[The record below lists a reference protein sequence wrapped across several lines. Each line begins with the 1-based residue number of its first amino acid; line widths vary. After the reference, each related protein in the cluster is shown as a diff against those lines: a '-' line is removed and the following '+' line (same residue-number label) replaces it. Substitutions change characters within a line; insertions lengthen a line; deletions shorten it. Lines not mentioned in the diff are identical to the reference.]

1 MNTPRYKAHIHTPL
15 FSPRFQWRNS
25 NSRRN
30 RQMRRAI
37 CLLALTSA
45 SAFAQA
51 PASSSVRITTATC
64 AGGTQFAA
72 YSGCTIAAKGGTPPY
87 TFSWSTSPSY
97 ASLPEGMSLDASTG
111 AITRSQIGGQGT
123 YGVQFIV
130 TDASNSTATQNI
142 SFGIAGSNAFLSSI
156 FPGNS
161 IFHHRLDYAASGLPV
176 DMSPAAP
183 IYSGYL
189 AETIKPFFGNA
200 STGPPNGTPAFQ
212 VPCSQAYV
220 PVTTVPGGYQHYFT
234 SGPIPPNAPIEGT
247 SNNSNATN
255 YIGDGHVLIYEQ
267 GGCSNVT
274 PGLWEMFTSQLVTGG
289 AWEDDSNALWPDV
302 DTNAL
307 TPQGK
312 GTADAAG
319 LPIAPLLLNADE
331 VIGTG
336 TPTSPN
342 GTVRH
347 PTRFTLNHMLNNWV
361 WPATETAGV
370 GSCTGVPIE
379 TLISQSSPPSA
390 CSFSG
395 PAGEI
400 YRLKASVT
408 NPSCTA
414 TSPQA
419 AIIIRGLRHFG
430 IILADNG
437 DSGGLIGTPDTRW
450 NDNDLSCLR
459 NLTLADFEPVNVS
472 SLMIYKDSG
481 KTADAEA
488 RRWIREPR

>member
-1 MNTPRYKAHIHTPL
+1 VFEYPRPEGIHVLKMN
-15 FSPRFQWRNS
+15 WRH
-25 NSRRN
+25 
-30 RQMRRAI
+30 AI
-37 CLLALTSA
+37 CLLVLTSA
-45 SAFAQA
+45 IAFAQA
-51 PASSSVRITTATC
+51 PASSSLRITTTTC
-64 AGGTQFAA
+64 AGGTQYAA
-72 YSGCTIAAKGGTPPY
+72 YSGCTIAATGGTPPY
-87 TFSWSTSPSY
+87 TFSWSTAPSY
-97 ASLPEGMSLDASTG
+97 GSLPEGMSLNASTG
-111 AITRSQIGGQGT
+111 AITSSEIGGQGT

-130 TDASNSTATQNI
+130 TDSLNATATQNI
-142 SFGIAGSNAFLSSI
+142 SFGVAGSNAFLTSI
-156 FPGNS
+156 FPVNS
-161 IFHHRLDYAASGLPV
+161 IFHHRMDFATSGLPV
-176 DMSPAAP
+176 DTSPAAP
-183 IYSGYL
+183 IYSAYL
-189 AETIKPFFGNA
+189 SETIKPFFGNA
-200 STGPPNGTPAFQ
+200 SAGAPNGIPAFE

-234 SGPIPPNAPIEGT
+234 SGPIPSNAPIEGT

-255 YIGDGHVLIYEQ
+255 YIGDGHVLIYQE
-267 GGCSNVT
+267 GGCGNVT

-289 AWEDDSNALWPDV
+289 AWEDDSNALWPNV
-302 DTNAL
+302 GTNAL
-307 TPQGK
+307 TTQGK

-342 GTVRH
+342 GVVRH

-379 TLISQSSPPSA
+379 TLLSQSSPPSA

-400 YRLKASVT
+400 YRLKASVA
-408 NPSCTA
+408 NPSCIL

-472 SLMIYKDSG
+472 SLMLYKDSG
-481 KTADAEA
+481 KTATAEDQPS
-488 RRWIREPR
+488 IPEPR